1 MSEMAREYVHQNL
14 GKEVQSISGYYVPL
28 HEIRWKFGGKE
39 VLYVTGT
46 FMIDNSCCVRGGS
59 TYAIVPGYVINWE
72 SKRNVDGM
80 PVSEVE
86 PIADQQVKREIATFL
101 RDKEC
106 AGSIEFW

>member
-1 MSEMAREYVHQNL
+1 MAREYVHQDL
-14 GKEVQSISGYYVPL
+14 GKEVCSISGYYVPL
-28 HEIRWKFGGKE
+28 HEKRWNYKGKE
-39 VLYVTGT
+39 VLYITGS

-59 TYAIVPGYVINWE
+59 MYAIVPGYIVNWE
-72 SKRNVDGM
+72 SKKSVDGT

-86 PIADQQVKREIATFL
+86 PIEDDQTKREIATFL